1 MLGDSRSMNVAVDS
15 ARPIIWRQILSGI
28 SAAPWVGYGW
38 NQTPTAHAAGSIAVL
53 GSLTFSYAHNIVL
66 DLLAWN
72 GLPLGLLLTG
82 LCGWWF
88 LSRVWCV
95 NQPVAVYAMAA
106 LIPVLVHSMVEFP
119 FAYSYFLLAAG
130 LMVGIVEAFH
140 FGVKTIA
147 FDIRWM
153 RASLAI
159 WFVVGGYMVYE
170 YLLIEEDFRVVRFE
184 NLRIGQTPTDYAVP
198 NVWMLS
204 HMGSMLNASRQKA
217 VPGMTTAELEN
228 LRRVSLR
235 FPYGA
240 LALRYGIA
248 LGLNGFP
255 AEATHQFA
263 IIRGMYGITY
273 YQAAV
278 SALREL
284 QIEKY
289 PQLSLVVTQ

>member
-72 GLPLGLLLTG
+72 GIPLGLLLTG

-88 LSRVWCV
+88 ASRIYRIHQV
-95 NQPVAVYAMAA
+95 NAVYAMAA
-106 LIPVLVHSMVEFP
+106 LLPVLVHSMVEYP
-119 FAYSYFLLAAG
+119 FAYSYFLLTAG
-130 LMVGIVEAFH
+130 LMIGIVEASH
-140 FGVKTIA
+140 LGVKTISLKL
-147 FDIRWM
+147 RWM
-153 RASLAI
+153 ATSLAI
-159 WFVVGGYMVYE
+159 WFVVGSYMVYE
-170 YLLIEEDFRVVRFE
+170 YLLIEKDFVVVRFE
-184 NLRIGQTPTDYAVP
+184 NLRVGQTPADYAAP
-198 NVWMLS
+198 DIWLLS
-204 HMGSMLNASRQKA
+204 HMAAMLNAYRQKA
-217 VPGMTTAELEN
+217 APGMSPEELEN
-228 LRRVSLR
+228 LRRASLR

>member
-1 MLGDSRSMNVAVDS
+1 MLGDSRSMNVAADS

-28 SAAPWVGYGW
+28 SQAPWVGYGW

-95 NQPVAVYAMAA
+95 TQPVAVYAMAA
-106 LIPVLVHSMVEFP
+106 LIPFLVHSMVEFP

-140 FGVKTIA
+140 VGVKTIA

-255 AEATHQFA
+255 EEATRQFA